1 MQEFLWEK
9 ERERERER
17 SEIQKS
23 WRITRASKSLEFHP
37 GKKEI
42 GEWVGRGDIPR
53 ASGFVWTPITPV
65 SRNGR
70 RRREPIRPDTPGISG
85 EDPYADSSRVALE
98 SNVGELARDVARD
111 RRTFVRDFAT
121 KEEGRKKSYASEF
134 VARARTRVLLTS
146 SGTIDSN
153 FHVRKNMERWKG
165 GSRVEILCSLFV
177 NLLAFEIYRCHRP
190 IGILPDFYLLAI
202 T

>member
-134 VARARTRVLLTS
+134 VARARPSSHTRPPNVERNDRFEFPCS
-146 SGTIDSN
+146 KEHGK
-153 FHVRKNMERWKG
+153 VERWL
-165 GSRVEILCSLFV
+165 SCRNFMFFV
-177 NLLAFEIYRCHRP
+177 R
-190 IGILPDFYLLAI
+190 
-202 T
+202 